1 MPQNPLANINLTTAT
16 YDQLE
21 RLKAMTDDELL
32 RSAQT
37 LDLFSVVE
45 SSRRLREALHKEERA
60 IKWLTGVL
68 VFLTLI
74 LIALGIEALRRT

>member
-1 MPQNPLANINLTTAT
+1 MAHNSFANINLATAT
-16 YDQLE
+16 DEELE

-45 SSRRLREALHKEERA
+45 SSRRLRDALHKEERA
-60 IKWLTGVL
+60 IKWLTVVL

-74 LIALGIEALRRT
+74 LIALGIEALRR

>member
-16 YDQLE
+16 DEELE

>member
-16 YDQLE
+16 DEELE

-45 SSRRLREALHKEERA
+45 PSRRLREALHKEERA

-68 VFLTLI
+68 DFLTLI